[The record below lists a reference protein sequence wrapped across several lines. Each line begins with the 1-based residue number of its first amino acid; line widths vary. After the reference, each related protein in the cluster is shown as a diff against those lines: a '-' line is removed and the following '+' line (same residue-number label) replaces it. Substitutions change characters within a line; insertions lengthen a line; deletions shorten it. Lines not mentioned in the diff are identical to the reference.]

1 MSTKYQFMKPYQF
14 ANGAKLQNRIVMA
27 PVTTESSFFDGTVTD
42 DEVRF
47 YRLRS
52 GVGMIITEVANID
65 DDGKGFEG
73 ELSVADDRFIPGLR
87 KLANAIHEKG
97 SKAVLQIFDAGRKT
111 THAILRGHQP
121 HSASAVAPHR
131 NPDEVP
137 HALTETEIDKIIKD
151 FGEAT
156 RRAIEAGFDGVEIH
170 GANTYLIQQFFSPHS
185 NRRTDKWGGDVYER
199 MAFPKAVI
207 KEVRRV
213 VDDRAPKD
221 FIVGYRFSP
230 EELSKPGITMAD
242 TLKLVDM
249 LSDQPLDY
257 LHSSMGNH
265 ARTSMLDKDDHEP
278 LNQKILK
285 TIAGR
290 KPLIEVGNIQTPQ
303 DAESVLKDGAALAA
317 MGRELIREPNWVEK
331 VAAGDEKYIRYA
343 LSPVDMDLLGIPGG
357 LQREL
362 RTGFLNAMNF
372 TDQVTDSFLDQ
383 FGQMEGFG
391 E

>member
-1 MSTKYQFMKPYQF
+1 MTTKHQFMQPYQF
-14 ANGAKLQNRIVMA
+14 ANGAQLQNRIVMA

-42 DEVRF
+42 DEVNF

-52 GVGMIITEVANID
+52 GVGMIITEVANVD
-65 DDGKGFEG
+65 NDGKGFEG
-73 ELSVADDRFIPGLR
+73 ELSVAADRFIPGLR
-87 KLANAIHEKG
+87 KLAAAIHEQG
-97 SKAVLQIFDAGRKT
+97 TKAVLQIFDAGRKT
-111 THAILRGHQP
+111 DHHILRGHQP

-137 HALTETEIDKIIKD
+137 HALTEEEIEDIIKD
-151 FGEAT
+151 FGDAT
-156 RRAIEAGFDGVEIH
+156 LRAIKAGFDGVEIH

-185 NRRTDKWGGDVYER
+185 NRRTDKWGGDVYQR

-213 VDDRAPKD
+213 VDENASSD

-230 EELSKPGITMAD
+230 EELSKPGITIDD
-242 TLKLVDM
+242 TLKLVEM
-249 LSDQPLDY
+249 LSEQPLDY

-265 ARTSMLDKDDHEP
+265 ARTSLIDKDDHEP
-278 LNQKILK
+278 INDKILK
-285 TIAGR
+285 VINGR
-290 KPLIEVGNIQTPQ
+290 KPLIEVGNIQTPH
-303 DAESVLKDGAALAA
+303 DADEVLDDGATLVA

-331 VAAGDEKYIRYA
+331 VAANDEQNIRYV
-343 LSPVDMDLLGIPGG
+343 LSLVDMDLLGIPRG

-372 TDQVTDSFLDQ
+372 TDQVTDNFLDQ